1 MPFKVVFMGTPDFA
15 LPALEALQASLHQ
28 VVGVFCQ
35 PPKAKGRGHKVQLT
49 PVHAYADAAGLPCLT
64 PARLRGNTEALDA
77 LRALAPDI
85 IVVVAYGLILPPEVL
100 EIPPRGC
107 VNIHGSLLPR
117 WRGAAPLQRALL
129 AGDTV
134 TGITTMQ
141 MDVGLDTGDMLLR
154 ESTPIDPHET
164 FQTLHDRMAHIG
176 AGLVIKT
183 LNALDTIVPQ
193 KQPEAGVTYADKV
206 QKDEG
211 RIDWAQPAE
220 IILRQIAALNPW
232 PGTYTLYQG
241 QPLHIRAARL
251 EESTGTP
258 GALLDNGLLVACGAQ
273 ALRIEKLQRPGGRV
287 LSARD
292 FLNGLPLAP
301 PQRFD

>member
-1 MPFKVVFMGTPDFA
+1 MSFKVVFMGTPDFA
-15 LPALEALQASLHQ
+15 VPALAALQASSHQ
-28 VVGVFCQ
+28 VVGVFSQ

-49 PVHAYADAAGLPCLT
+49 PVHAYAQAAGLPCLT
-64 PARLRGNTEALDA
+64 PARLRNNPESIAQ
-77 LRALAPDI
+77 LRNLAPDI

-129 AGDTV
+129 AGDAV

-141 MDVGLDTGDMLLR
+141 MDAGLDTGDMLLR
-154 ESTPIDPHET
+154 ASTPIGPDET
-164 FQTLHDRMAHIG
+164 FETLHDRMAALG
-176 AGLVIKT
+176 ADLIIKT
-183 LNALDTIVPQ
+183 LDEWDQMIPQ
-193 KQPEAGVTYADKV
+193 KQPEQGVTYAEKV

-211 RIDWAQPAE
+211 RLDWTQPAE

-258 GALLDNGLLVACGAQ
+258 GALLDHGLLVACGSQ